1 MRIDDGCDGA
11 IAVLCGMYV
20 YTAEHDIYRCGKKK
34 RKRRR
39 RIRRKKRKRVKEKKK
54 YTIRGKKRKKKKEE
68 REEDSMDVDY
78 IRVIYIIYIPLKNFN
93 IIL

>member
-34 RKRRR
+34 
-39 RIRRKKRKRVKEKKK
+39 KKKKKNQKEKKK
-54 YTIRGKKRKKKKEE
+54 KSKRKK
-68 REEDSMDVDY
+68 
-78 IRVIYIIYIPLKNFN
+78 
-93 IIL
+93 